1 MKRTVKCGL
10 DTCTFN
16 IGGKCRSDIVEL
28 IDGACNMY
36 SDGGNR
42 VITCSRYSCGNNKDG
57 FCAADNIALVAGEG
71 CTAYTERS
79 DNA

>member
-1 MKRTVKCGL
+1 MKRMIKCGL

-16 IGGKCRSDIVEL
+16 VGGRCRSDIVEL

-42 VITCSRYSCGNNKDG
+42 VITCSRYSCSNNKDG
-57 FCAADNIALVAGEG
+57 FCTADNIALISGEG

-79 DNA
+79 EDV

>member
-1 MKRTVKCGL
+1 MKLTIKCGL

-16 IGGKCRSDIVEL
+16 IGGKCRSNIVEL
-28 IDGACNMY
+28 VDGRCTSY

-42 VITCSRYSCGNNKDG
+42 IFICSCYSCSNNKDG
-57 FCAADNIALVAGEG
+57 FCTADNIALIGGEG

-79 DNA
+79 DDA